1 MLLLVSIVNFSK
13 LVLFLYS
20 DVVIPT
26 NSPERSSIVLKAGQR
41 VMVLKSPKGIYM
53 QLENGKI
60 IAIRTAFKTA
70 LGGANN
76 KTEGNKPFSADKDDV
91 KKGLFQLEV
100 SFKISKFSNLHSN
113 CTLSQVSTL
122 V

>member
-1 MLLLVSIVNFSK
+1 MDPSRSLAAAGHVRSRNDSSFRYNFYLFGECKEKKSTVSSQIELYFY
-13 LVLFLYS
+13 FL

-60 IAIRTAFKTA
+60 IAIRTAFKM
-70 LGGANN
+70 GANN
-76 KTEGNKPFSADKDDV
+76 KTENKAFATDKDEL
-91 KKGLFQLEV
+91 KKG
-100 SFKISKFSNLHSN
+100 K
-113 CTLSQVSTL
+113 
-122 V
+122 